1 MSKNGKKYQKCQKM
15 AIIKRDGDNMG
26 RNDRD
31 FLTKIN
37 DMNMMELKE
46 FVKRHDIDAT
56 DCRVKKDYIHAIA
69 GSRKF
74 TDLTSHTIKVI
85 AKDNELQIKDLAN
98 EIRKFDVPAEDRL
111 IAQAKDLYTN
121 FKESEHLLAHLKVQF
136 HDDDHKNVIRSA
148 DKTLMCAEKSLA
160 EFQTTVFS
168 YVVLSAQHILE
179 SWMKVGVNVDEAANS
194 LLQAKRAIKGDF
206 KKKSKVMNELFK
218 QMEMVYE
225 RQAKNAKK
233 RIASARSLIN
243 EVMSMGASTKYAES
257 LLTKARESLLNKNY
271 SEFFEYINKAEN
283 DAKASMDRRLKAIE
297 DSIPAVKTIIDDAKG
312 IGADVEEAEKLFNRA
327 DLAFKSGD
335 HLLCVELT
343 RRSEEKAIKAQEEQ
357 IQRAIRLRR
366 GQIQKTSEMI
376 LGFQNIIAKAKS
388 LNIDIS
394 KAKDLL
400 NEVNIALQKKEY
412 VKIVKYR
419 RSIERTMRDFESEIE
434 VFAKTQ
440 KKPEGGVCKKCK
452 SKDLKFFNNG
462 WGKCLNC
469 EWKFQWLFPDKT

>member
-1 MSKNGKKYQKCQKM
+1 MGK
-15 AIIKRDGDNMG
+15 
-26 RNDRD
+26 NDRE

-206 KKKSKVMNELFK
+206 KKKSKVMNELLK

-225 RQAKNAKK
+225 LQAKNAKK
-233 RIASARSLIN
+233 RIASARALIN
-243 EVMSMGASTKYAES
+243 EAKSMAASTKYAES
-257 LLTKARESLLNKNY
+257 LLTKAREALLSKNY
-271 SEFFEYINKAEN
+271 SEFFEYINMEQFMSN
-283 DAKASMDRRLKAIE
+283 NMY
-297 DSIPAVKTIIDDAKG
+297 
-312 IGADVEEAEKLFNRA
+312 
-327 DLAFKSGD
+327 
-335 HLLCVELT
+335 
-343 RRSEEKAIKAQEEQ
+343 QE
-357 IQRAIRLRR
+357 
-366 GQIQKTSEMI
+366 
-376 LGFQNIIAKAKS
+376 
-388 LNIDIS
+388 
-394 KAKDLL
+394 
-400 NEVNIALQKKEY
+400 
-412 VKIVKYR
+412 
-419 RSIERTMRDFESEIE
+419 
-434 VFAKTQ
+434 
-440 KKPEGGVCKKCK
+440 
-452 SKDLKFFNNG
+452 FF
-462 WGKCLNC
+462 
-469 EWKFQWLFPDKT
+469 

>member
-1 MSKNGKKYQKCQKM
+1 
-15 AIIKRDGDNMG
+15 
-26 RNDRD
+26 
-31 FLTKIN
+31 
-37 DMNMMELKE
+37 
-46 FVKRHDIDAT
+46 
-56 DCRVKKDYIHAIA
+56 
-69 GSRKF
+69 
-74 TDLTSHTIKVI
+74 
-85 AKDNELQIKDLAN
+85 
-98 EIRKFDVPAEDRL
+98 
-111 IAQAKDLYTN
+111 
-121 FKESEHLLAHLKVQF
+121 
-136 HDDDHKNVIRSA
+136 
-148 DKTLMCAEKSLA
+148 MCAEKSLA

-218 QMEMVYE
+218 QMEMIYE
-225 RQAKNAKK
+225 RQAKN
-233 RIASARSLIN
+233 ASARSLIN

-271 SEFFEYINKAEN
+271 SEFFEYINKAED

-343 RRSEEKAIKAQEEQ
+343 RRCEEKAIKAQEEQ

-412 VKIVKYR
+412 VKIVRYR
-419 RSIERTMRDFESEIE
+419 RSIERTMRDFKSEIE
-434 VFAKTQ
+434 GFARTQ

-452 SKDLKFFNNG
+452 SKDLKFFDNG